1 MTDWVL
7 TPLAVGP
14 LAMNAYL
21 LESPATGEVA
31 LFDPGD
37 EPELLLERLAAS
49 GLRLTL
55 LACTHGHFDH
65 VGAAA
70 AVQVVHPLP
79 LLVHPRDEALVRA
92 MPRHQEM
99 FGFPPTA
106 VPRLSA
112 TLTDGVDL
120 QFGGGLLNV
129 RHIPGHTPGHVL
141 FGWAGNALV
150 GDCIFAG
157 SVGRTDLPGG
167 SFPTLERSI
176 RERIYTLPAATALH
190 PGHGPSTT
198 VGEEL
203 ASNPYVRP
211 ASGR

>member
-1 MTDWVL
+1 MTDWTL
-7 TPLAVGP
+7 TSLAVGP

-21 LESPATGEVA
+21 LESPATGEAA

-37 EPELLLERLAAS
+37 EADLLLDRLAAG

-70 AVQVVHPLP
+70 AVQAIHPLP
-79 LLVHPRDEALVRA
+79 LLVHPRDEALVRT
-92 MPRHQEM
+92 MSRHQEM

-112 TLTDGVDL
+112 TLADGATL
-120 QFGGGLLNV
+120 PFGGGALTV

-141 FGWAGNALV
+141 FGWATNALV

-167 SFPTLERSI
+167 DFQALERSI
-176 RERIYTLPAATALH
+176 RERIYTLPPATSLH

-198 VGEEL
+198 VAEEMT
-203 ASNPYVRP
+203 ANPYVRP
-211 ASGR
+211 VATR

>member
-7 TPLAVGP
+7 TSLAVGP

-21 LESPATGEVA
+21 LESPATGEAA

-37 EPELLLERLAAS
+37 EADLLLDRLAAG

-70 AVQVVHPLP
+70 AVQAIHPLP
-79 LLVHPRDEALVRA
+79 LLVHPRDEALVLT

-106 VPRLSA
+106 VPQLSA
-112 TLTDGVDL
+112 TLAEGTTL
-120 QFGGGLLNV
+120 PFGGGALTV

-141 FGWAGNALV
+141 FGWGTNALV

-167 SFPTLERSI
+167 DFQALGRSI
-176 RERIYTLPAATALH
+176 RERIYTLPPATSLH

-198 VGEEL
+198 VAEEMT
-203 ASNPYVRP
+203 SNPYVRP
-211 ASGR
+211 LAAR

>member
-1 MTDWVL
+1 MNDWVL
-7 TPLAVGP
+7 TSLAVGP

-21 LESPATGEVA
+21 LESPTTGEAA

-37 EPELLLERLAAS
+37 EADLLLDRLAAG

-70 AVQVVHPLP
+70 AVQAIHPLP
-79 LLVHPRDEALVRA
+79 LLVHPRDEALVRT

-106 VPRLSA
+106 VPQLSA
-112 TLTDGVDL
+112 TLADGAIL
-120 QFGGGLLNV
+120 PFGGGALTV

-141 FGWAGNALV
+141 FGWETNALV

-167 SFPTLERSI
+167 DFHALERSI
-176 RERIYTLPAATALH
+176 RERIYTLPPATDLH

-198 VGEEL
+198 VSEEMT
-203 ASNPYVRP
+203 SNPYVRP
-211 ASGR
+211 AAAR

>member
-7 TPLAVGP
+7 TSLAVGP

-21 LESPATGEVA
+21 LESPATGEAA

-37 EPELLLERLAAS
+37 EADLLLDRLAAG

-70 AVQVVHPLP
+70 AVQAIHPLP
-79 LLVHPRDEALVRA
+79 LLVHPRDEALVRT

-112 TLTDGVDL
+112 TLADGAIL
-120 QFGGGLLNV
+120 PFGGGALTV

-141 FGWAGNALV
+141 FGWETNALV

-167 SFPTLERSI
+167 NFQALERSI
-176 RERIYTLPAATALH
+176 RERIYTLPAATGLH

-198 VGEEL
+198 VAEEMT
-203 ASNPYVRP
+203 SNPYVRP
-211 ASGR
+211 TATR

>member
-7 TPLAVGP
+7 TSLAVGP

-21 LESPATGEVA
+21 LESPATGEAA

-37 EPELLLERLAAS
+37 EPELLLERIAAG

-70 AVQVVHPLP
+70 AVQAVHPLP
-79 LLVHPRDEALVRA
+79 LLLHPRDEALVRA
-92 MPRHQEM
+92 MPRQQEVY
-99 FGFPPTA
+99 GFPPTA
-106 VPRLSA
+106 VPRLA
-112 TLTDGVDL
+112 PTLAEGASVP
-120 QFGGGLLNV
+120 FGGGALAV
-129 RHIPGHTPGHVL
+129 RHVPGHTPGHVL
-141 FGWAGNALV
+141 FGWAGSALV

-167 SFPTLERSI
+167 DFSTLERSI
-176 RERIYTLPAATALH
+176 RERIYSLPPATVLC
-190 PGHGPSTT
+190 PGHGPATT
-198 VGEEL
+198 VGEEM

-211 ASGR
+211 AAAR